1 VVKMTNTERAAKT
14 EEYLKRFQD
23 GDEYARDL
31 VIELNMGLVHGI
43 VNREHRGSRLKEDL
57 EQVGMIGL
65 MKAVDRFDFSFSVRF
80 SSYAGTMV
88 RGEIAKYFRDK
99 EQAVHIPRTIKE
111 TIGFIK
117 THDLLDFTAEEI
129 ATLVQERRTNSPI
142 KLHHVEEALYFITH
156 HNISSLDF
164 VLDADD
170 EGGAFTLADSINGD
184 LNEGELSVETR
195 LDLQRAMH
203 VLDEREKVIV
213 DEVFFNHKSQKETGK
228 MLGLSQMQVSRMQAR
243 ALAKMKDYFTN
254 PDSKLV
260 ISIKV
265 PKSKKK
271 QGRPQHE
278 KVEVETDLE
287 WAQRLFE
294 TTQLPQAEIRR
305 LTGISQP
312 TAVRYEKKFRPAEV
326 REAMRAE
333 KRRIKEEA
341 IHLLKTTSLSSDDIA
356 VRTGAVTATVKKYA
370 DKYRPE
376 ETKQEVKSRSME
388 NLKLGGASRK
398 GKVYP
403 KPAPI
408 KIEEEVIMADKIKQ
422 IDMNFVMELSG
433 SEVSKEEVVGKLK
446 NLITILEQV
455 DADTI
460 SFNAAVEKRGA

>member
-1 VVKMTNTERAAKT
+1 VVKMTNAERDVKT
-14 EEYLKRFQD
+14 AEYLQRMQE

-31 VIELNMGLVHGI
+31 VIELNMGLVYGI
-43 VNREHRGSRLKEDL
+43 VNKEHRGSRLKEDL

-65 MKAVDRFDFSFSVRF
+65 MKAIDRFDFSFNVKF
-80 SSYAGTMV
+80 VSYAGTMV

-99 EQAVHIPRTIKE
+99 EQAIHIPRTIKE

-117 THDLLDFTAEEI
+117 THDLLDLTPEEI
-129 ATLVQERRTNSPI
+129 AALVQERRTNSPI

-164 VLDADD
+164 TLDADD
-170 EGGAFTLADSINGD
+170 EGGAFTLADTIDGD
-184 LNEGELSVETR
+184 LNGNDMDVDTR
-195 LDLQRAMH
+195 LDLQKAMH

-213 DEVFFNHKSQKETGK
+213 DEGFFNHKSQREIGK
-228 MLGLSQMQVSRMQAR
+228 RLGLSQMQVSRLQTR
-243 ALAKMKDYFTN
+243 ALAKMKDYLTN
-254 PDSKLV
+254 PDTKLV
-260 ISIKV
+260 ISVKI
-265 PKSKKK
+265 PKSKK
-271 QGRPQHE
+271 QRGRPKDT

-287 WAQRLFE
+287 RAQRLFE
-294 TTQLPQAEIRR
+294 TTQMSQSEIRKQ
-305 LTGISQP
+305 TGISQP
-312 TAVRYEKKFRPAEV
+312 TAVRYDKKFRPAKI

-333 KRRIKEEA
+333 KRRIKEEM
-341 IHLLKTTSLSSDDIA
+341 IHLLKTTSLSSEDIA
-356 VRTGAVTATVKKYA
+356 VRTGAVASTVKKYA
-370 DKYRPE
+370 DEYRTE
-376 ETKQEVKSRSME
+376 GKKQEVKSRSTE

-403 KPAPI
+403 KPEPI
-408 KIEEEVIMADKIKQ
+408 KIEEEVIMIDKIKQ

-460 SFNAAVEKRGA
+460 SFNAAVEKKGA